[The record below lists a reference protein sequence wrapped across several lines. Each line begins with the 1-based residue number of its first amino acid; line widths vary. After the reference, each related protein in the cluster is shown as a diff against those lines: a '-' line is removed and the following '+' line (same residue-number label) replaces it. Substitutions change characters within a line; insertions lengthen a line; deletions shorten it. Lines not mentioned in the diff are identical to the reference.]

1 MNRQRAL
8 QFVMGLAALGFVG
21 VIVPAQA
28 QVTPFQIVGHIEN
41 FVLDS
46 TVCPTVPPEPPVP
59 AEFIGARMTVNGIS
73 VVIPCHTVILMPAAY
88 FTPRQLFDRVPGVI
102 PGANMNNSQLAL
114 EDATKPLA
122 AFEVSIDGNIV
133 GGRYIAGQVHI
144 SQQSLN
150 SGAGF
155 IKSINY
161 DTGELRIGADP
172 ATPVTNADARVHIN
186 DPETDILDANGEKAG
201 RYGLSN
207 KQQFRTAPANAR
219 FPDSRFQVDQG
230 NPTIHALTGYPMC
243 VPRFDPAIK
252 NDPQCPAKNRLA
264 GQSTFVMDTVP
275 FQPPAAFGAQPILP
289 CQDCDSGQQAP
300 FMVGDY
306 VTYAGTLA
314 EDNGARFVSVH
325 TMVGNVGI
333 YTKPGSRAYVTL
345 DESLI
350 GTKGNIVSCGSI
362 AECQDRIKI
371 EGFSTDPNPNRTV
384 NIYAIDVVPGG
395 AATARKLSST
405 AKVQAVL
412 GRFRYVT
419 GKNAG
424 VLFDSGGSLKGATRE
439 LMARIDDGS
448 PFPDG
453 SPVPDPPNSPKIANG
468 LSPGIYVAPVGEY
481 IFPEP
486 TGVQGGGLPALNFQC
501 LAFLVNGWALPPDLT
516 DIKRLDP
523 WPGAPSPIFSC
534 SN

>member
-1 MNRQRAL
+1 MKRQFIQL
-8 QFVMGLAALGFVG
+8 VGGLVALGVVG
-21 VIVPAQA
+21 TTVPANA

-41 FVLDS
+41 FVLDP

-88 FTPRQLFDRVPGVI
+88 FTPSQLFDKA
-102 PGANMNNSQLAL
+102 PGATPGTNMNNSQLAL

-133 GGRYIAGQVHI
+133 GGSYIAGQVHI

-161 DTGELRIGADP
+161 DTGELRIGANP
-172 ATPVTNADARVHIN
+172 TTSVTNADARIHVN
-186 DPETDILDANGEKAG
+186 DPETDILDANGEKTG

-252 NDPQCPAKNRLA
+252 NDPQCPAKNRLM

-275 FQPPAAFGAQPILP
+275 FQPPAAFGTQAILP
-289 CQDCDSGQQAP
+289 CGTPCDPELQAP

-306 VTYAGTLA
+306 VTYVGTVA
-314 EDNGARFVSVH
+314 EDDGGGRFVSVH
-325 TMVGNVGI
+325 TMVGNIGI
-333 YTKPGSRAYVTL
+333 YTKPGGRAYVTL

-384 NIYAIDVVPGG
+384 SVYAIDVVPGG
-395 AATARKLSST
+395 ASTVRKLSSA

-424 VLFDSGGSLKGATRE
+424 VLFNASGTLKGATRE
-439 LMARIDDGS
+439 LMARIDDGA
-448 PFPDG
+448 PLPDG
-453 SPVPDPPNSPKIANG
+453 TPVPTSPTAANG
-468 LSPGIYVAPVGEY
+468 LVAGQYVAPVGEY

-486 TGVQGGGLPALNFQC
+486 TGVQGGFLPALNFQC
-501 LAFLVNGWALPPDLT
+501 LAFLINGWALPDNGLPDILPL
-516 DIKRLDP
+516 KP
-523 WPGAPSPIFSC
+523 WPGATPPTFSC